1 MTQEKATA
9 DETKDVK
16 MEDAATALDKKAP
29 VKKDDKKK
37 EEDELS
43 EEDQKLKT
51 ELEMLVERLK

>member
-1 MTQEKATA
+1 MTQDKVDA
-9 DETKDVK
+9 ETKDVK
-16 MEDAATALDKKAP
+16 MDDATTPVGKKAP
-29 VKKDDKKK
+29 LKKDDKKK